1 MRDVQGD
8 HTVTMKERNTKMSV
22 KMRIA
27 AAVAGL
33 LGLAAALAPAVAA
46 AGVAD
51 CGMITNIA
59 SVTYT
64 DTFGVQKVI
73 SWNVTAMVMVASP
86 NMIVNKT
93 ATPTLQGAGGI
104 VNFCISFQN
113 LSYCASAIDVTI
125 WDKVPDS
132 MNYMPASLGEW
143 TNGAGTM
150 DSAFGAAS
158 PPGTVGEPA
167 AYGQYYLRWG
177 YNFLGPRE
185 SGVICYRA
193 TVL

>member
-1 MRDVQGD
+1 MKTMRCC
-8 HTVTMKERNTKMSV
+8 
-22 KMRIA
+22 
-27 AAVAGL
+27 
-33 LGLAAALAPAVAA
+33 AVAA
-46 AGVAD
+46 GLAGLSAMLFPAAAFAGVAD

-64 DTFGVQKVI
+64 STVGVQKVI

-86 NMIVNKT
+86 SLIVDKR
-93 ATPTLQGAGGI
+93 ATPTLQGAGGT
-104 VNFCISFQN
+104 VTFCINFQN

-132 MNYMPASLGEW
+132 MNYVPASFQEW
-143 TNGAGTM
+143 TNGTGTV

-158 PPGTVGEPA
+158 PPNTVGEPA
-167 AYGQYYLRWG
+167 AFGQYYLRWG